1 MHLLIFFSF
10 LFFLLGILSGTYTP
24 CLLLLA
30 VFPSFYLFFVKQVK
44 RAQLVLLSFLLIGF
58 LISYFY
64 PQGEKEATS
73 LNGIVVYRK
82 ESYYL
87 IWTWKGKYLV
97 FSRDRMP
104 LPLFSVL
111 TLQGKTKP
119 ALFSHHESGFDFG
132 GYLKSHGVS
141 LLFEPKNTIVRF
153 RIDFSPEML
162 KDHCFQHL
170 EKEGRAL
177 ASSLLF
183 GDSLY
188 ALESYPMFQS
198 LGLASILT
206 LSGFHLSFFFLCL
219 RRLLGRSRERFFDPL
234 CFLLL
239 FFFLFLSDFRF
250 SLRRIFLLFLLDLI
264 NRRAQLNL
272 TYLDRVSLI
281 STLMLLLEPYAIRS
295 ASFYYSFPLLFSLAL
310 FQDSRKK
317 KKGRFL
323 LYLFTFFLP
332 LRLSSQFEF
341 SVFSPLL
348 QLVLIPYTHLLFLSG
363 LLLFFIPPFGYLY
376 SFLIQGLIKAVAF
389 GDNYRFSLISGK
401 PSWVFLIVYYLLIFL
416 IWLLENYAF
425 RKQSKV
431 LKSALILSTGL
442 LFVPDFFPHQEVDFI
457 DVNQGDSTLI
467 RYQRANI
474 LIDTGGNIKEDYATT
489 CLIPY
494 FYKKKIRK
502 LDAVLITHLDY
513 DHYGALASLKAHF
526 PIGQICYGEDFLD
539 KEDDTLTFQ
548 GLSIRNLNH
557 YQDKTDSNSTSAVF
571 QFTISDRKFL
581 IMGDAPIAIE
591 KKILQEEVNL
601 KADYLKVGH
610 HGSATSSS
618 SAFLQAVSP
627 QMAIISCGYQNS
639 YGHPHPSTLAN
650 LKALKIPY
658 RRTDLEGTIEIQFRP
673 FRFFP
678 IR

>member
-24 CLLLLA
+24 YLLLLA
-30 VFPSFYLFFVKQVK
+30 VFPILYLFFVKRVRK
-44 RAQLVLLSFLLIGF
+44 AQLILLSFLLIGF
-58 LISYFY
+58 LASYFY
-64 PQGEKEATS
+64 PQGEKEATT

-82 ESYYL
+82 EAYYL
-87 IWTWKGKYLV
+87 LWTWKGKYLV
-97 FSRDRMP
+97 FSRDEMP

-111 TLQGKTKP
+111 TLQGKAKP
-119 ALFSHHESGFDFG
+119 AFFSHHESGFDFS

-141 LLFEPKNTIVRF
+141 LLFEPKNTIVHFRF
-153 RIDFSPEML
+153 DFFPELL
-162 KDHCFQHL
+162 KEHCFQHL
-170 EKEGRAL
+170 GKEEQAL

-188 ALESYPMFQS
+188 AFESYPMFQS

-234 CFLLL
+234 SFFLV

-250 SLRRIFLLFLLDLI
+250 SLRRIFLFFLLDLI
-264 NRRAQLNL
+264 NRRGQLSL
-272 TYLDRVSLI
+272 TYLDRVSFI

-323 LYLFTFFLP
+323 LYLFAFFLP

-341 SVFSPLL
+341 SVLSPLL

-363 LLLFFIPPFGYLY
+363 LLLFFVPTFGHLY
-376 SFLIQGLIKAVAF
+376 TFLIQGLVKIVT
-389 GDNYRFSLISGK
+389 FSDHYCFALISGK
-401 PSWVFLIVYYLLIFL
+401 PSWIFLILYYLLFL
-416 IWLLENYAF
+416 LIRLLKNYAF
-425 RKQSKV
+425 RRQSRV
-431 LKSALILSTGL
+431 LKSVLILSTGL

-474 LIDTGGNIKEDYATT
+474 LIDTGGNVKEDYATT

-494 FYKKKIRK
+494 FHKKKIRK

-526 PIGQICYGEDFLD
+526 PIGQICYGEDFLN
-539 KEDDTLTFQ
+539 KENDTLTFQ

-557 YQDKTDSNSTSAVF
+557 YQDKTDSNSMSAVF

-581 IMGDAPIAIE
+581 VMGDAPITIE
-591 KKILQEEVNL
+591 KRLLQEEVIL

-610 HGSATSSS
+610 HGSYTSSS
-618 SAFLQAVSP
+618 FAFLQAVSP
-627 QMAIISCGYQNS
+627 QMAIISCGYRNL
-639 YGHPHPSTLAN
+639 YGHPHPSTIAN

-658 RRTDLEGTIEIQFRP
+658 RRTDLEGTIEVPLEP

-678 IR
+678 FR